1 MCVRSELV
9 HQIYSQEV
17 WDMLQT
23 APIKAPLPYCN
34 SIFILPVSRANF
46 PGETIYSPCR
56 TLHAFPAC
64 NADAAFKDAAAI
76 VPP

>member
-1 MCVRSELV
+1 MYVRSELV

-34 SIFILPVSRANF
+34 SIFILPVSRASF
-46 PGETIYSPCR
+46 PGETIIQSLPHSACFPCLQR
-56 TLHAFPAC
+56 
-64 NADAAFKDAAAI
+64 
-76 VPP
+76 